1 MPKHALSDMPAEHK
15 VERCYQ
21 ILGRD
26 LSDPVDFVVC
36 WTPDGCESE
45 KERSRASGGTGQAIA
60 LASRLGIPVFN
71 LARDAALQRIGAWIE
86 KSRKLQEA
94 TRKR

>member
-1 MPKHALSDMPAEHK
+1 MAACGQS
-15 VERCYQ
+15 
-21 ILGRD
+21 I
-26 LSDPVDFVVC
+26 SDPVDFVVC

-71 LARDAALQRIGAWIE
+71 LARDAALQRIGAWVE
-86 KSRKLQEA
+86 KKSQAPRGNPKEMAWPVDKVQ
-94 TRKR
+94 